1 MKIYLII
8 ILIEIDLLTQII
20 KKIYIEIKDIEQ
32 NSIQNSNINF
42 RKNYYINHCI
52 FQIIH
57 HLNQIMF
64 LIQDFKIYNYRI
76 IYNKN

>member
-42 RKNYYINHCI
+42 RKNYYIN
-52 FQIIH
+52 
-57 HLNQIMF
+57 
-64 LIQDFKIYNYRI
+64 R
-76 IYNKN
+76 